1 MSRACRRSGLLGH
14 VGDPEHGWPD
24 APAELAELQA
34 ELGARSPVPWRP
46 PTDRPARIGGCFC
59 CFPRGVEGFGE
70 RGDPL
75 WVAAVTYEER
85 RRLASVVRTDRARA
99 PYVAGLLAMR
109 EGPALAAAVAELTVA
124 PEVLLVNATGRD
136 HPRAAGLAYHLGA
149 ALDLPTVGVTH
160 RPLLATGDWPADA
173 PGAAATLTLSG
184 TPVGAW
190 VRTRAGRRPLVAHA
204 GWRTD
209 PGTAVEVVRLA
220 TGTARTPVPLRE
232 ARRLARRARAL
243 R

>member
-1 MSRACRRSGLLGH
+1 MG
-14 VGDPEHGWPD
+14 VPERWWPD
-24 APAELAELQA
+24 DPAELAEVQA
-34 ELGARSPVPWRP
+34 ELGARSPAPWRP
-46 PTDRPARIGGCFC
+46 PAGRPIRIGGCFC
-59 CFPRGVEGFGE
+59 CFPLGVEGFGE

-75 WVAAVTYEER
+75 WVAAVTYEQR
-85 RRLASVVRTDRARA
+85 RRLASAVRTDLARA

-109 EGPALAAAVAELTVA
+109 EGPALAAAVAELTVS
-124 PEVLLVNATGRD
+124 PDVLLVNATGRD

-160 RPLLATGDWPADA
+160 RPLLATGAWPADEA
-173 PGAAATLTLSG
+173 GAAGTLSLAG
-184 TPVGAW
+184 APVGAW

-209 PGTAVEVVRLA
+209 PDTAVEVVRLA